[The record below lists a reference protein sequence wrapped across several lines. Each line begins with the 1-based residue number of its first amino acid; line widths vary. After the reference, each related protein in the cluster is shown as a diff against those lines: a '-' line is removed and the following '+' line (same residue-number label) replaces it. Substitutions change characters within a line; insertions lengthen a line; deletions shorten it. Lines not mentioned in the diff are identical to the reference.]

1 MMNVT
6 SGTERDLVL
15 PLQGK
20 GGLGFLPG
28 GVAPATLSQPSQ
40 AEALPIVV
48 SLQFE

>member
-28 GVAPATLSQPSQ
+28 GVAPGYA
-40 AEALPIVV
+40 V
-48 SLQFE
+48 SAYSG